1 MAGLYGLLFT
11 KLTLPPVSAIE
22 NKTILITGANTGL
35 GREAARHALAL
46 GAGTIIMGVRTPSKG
61 EEAKANIEAST
72 GYTGKVLVWPIDLES
87 FDSVQAFAARAQ
99 KYVSDGGR
107 LDMAIMNAGIASVEY
122 ATTSDGWERGIQV
135 NVLSTTLLSLSLL
148 PLLLRTRDRDPSAR
162 PHLAL
167 LTSDIHKSIKFPE
180 RSADSIL
187 SLLNGEEQWKK
198 SQAIGGATERY
209 GVTKLMDLF
218 ITMQIA
224 ELVPRDG
231 LGEPL
236 VIVNAVTP
244 GFCKS
249 DLLTREKAPW
259 ILKLVQALIA
269 RTVEN
274 GSKTLLHAVTQGAE
288 THGKWLENQAI
299 TDPGTI
305 VTSDEAAVVRKK
317 VWGEIISVLRNVDPK
332 LQTQF

>member
-11 KLTLPPVSAIE
+11 KLTLPPVSVIE
-22 NKTILITGANTGL
+22 NRTILITGANTGL

-46 GAGTIIMGVRTPSKG
+46 GAGTVIMGVRTLSKG

-72 GYTGKVLVWPIDLES
+72 DCTDKQKILVWPIDLES

-99 KYVSDGGR
+99 QYVSDGGR

-122 ATTSDGWERGIQV
+122 ATTSDGWERGMQV
-135 NVLSTTLLSLSLL
+135 NVLST
-148 PLLLRTRDRDPSAR
+148 
-162 PHLAL
+162 AL
-167 LTSDIHKSIKFPE
+167 LMEEISDH
-180 RSADSIL
+180 
-187 SLLNGEEQWKK
+187 
-198 SQAIGGATERY
+198 GGATERY
-209 GVTKLMDLF
+209 GVTKLMDIF

-224 ELVPRDG
+224 DLVPRDG

-249 DLLTREKAPW
+249 DLLTREKAPL
-259 ILKLVQALIA
+259 ILRLVQALIA
-269 RTVEN
+269 RTVEI

-299 TDPGTI
+299 ADPGTI

-317 VWGEIISVLRNVDPK
+317 AWAEITSVLRDVDPELRTK
-332 LQTQF
+332 F